1 MSIPLSLAE
10 SISDFMLNTSWTTD
24 GLVNNNILVS
34 TKSKRDRKKAK
45 LPLFKQLVSSIEIYL
60 RKAFIVTPLF

>member
-34 TKSKRDRKKAK
+34 TKSKRDRKKARGNCHF
-45 LPLFKQLVSSIEIYL
+45 LNSLCPV
-60 RKAFIVTPLF
+60 